1 MSNYTGTILP
11 IYSSFSADYIKAKDM
26 YQVSKMDDIWF
37 ESVLNEPET
46 FRNGVAVL
54 MDVKGY
60 VVYLIICNLRVLWL
74 LFPVHVGGG
83 INENV

>member
-1 MSNYTGTILP
+1 MLQ
-11 IYSSFSADYIKAKDM
+11 SSLNKRSSCQSITEMCIFTADYIKAKDM
-26 YQVSKMDDIWF
+26 YQVSKMDDLWF

-60 VVYLIICNLRVLWL
+60 VYN
-74 LFPVHVGGG
+74 
-83 INENV
+83 